1 MSNNFADKFRPN
13 TFDDIIGQD
22 HLIGENGIITKMMNE
37 NKLMSFALYG
47 PAGCGKTTIARIILN
62 SYSNSSELNA
72 ATCNK
77 KDIQIAIETAKMLDG
92 HVLVLDEIHRLNKDK
107 QDLLLPYVE
116 NGLITLIGITNQN
129 PYHVLNTALRSRILL
144 LEVRKT
150 TTEQIG
156 SYLLDKCKD
165 LSFSTFEQLSE
176 LISHIISISSN
187 DIRYCINQLQL
198 IDIAYEPGMTLDQ
211 LKQYLSSNI
220 TIDKNSD
227 YYYNTISALQKSI
240 RGSDVNAALFYL
252 AILIIAEDL
261 DIIERRLSII
271 AYEDIG
277 LAAPEVVD
285 RCHNALK
292 TARMVGFPE
301 AKIPLAFTV
310 VEMALSPKSNRS
322 YVAIENAMNAVNS
335 NSFTFQ
341 PYFTTDPSSYAQKKE
356 YESIAHEYKHYL
368 QYMPDELKNTKFYYP
383 KNKSEYEKHL
393 AILDNYLSKIKR
405 TNKPAD
411 LLKEINKRS
420 D

>member
-1 MSNNFADKFRPN
+1 MNNNFANKFRPD
-13 TFDDIIGQD
+13 TFEDIIGQD
-22 HLIGENGIITKMMNE
+22 HLIGKNGIITKMME
-37 NKLMSFALYG
+37 DNKLMSFALYG
-47 PAGCGKTTIARIILN
+47 KAGCGKTTIARVILN
-62 SYSNSSELNA
+62 HYENSSELNA

-92 HVLVLDEIHRLNKDK
+92 FILVLDEIHRLNKDK

-144 LEVRKT
+144 LEVRQCST
-150 TTEQIG
+150 IEIET
-156 SYLLDKCKD
+156 YLLKKCHE
-165 LSFSTFEQLSE
+165 LSFSDFENLNE

-198 IDIAYEPGMTLDQ
+198 IDIAYEKDMTLDD
-211 LKQYLSSNI
+211 LKGYLSSNI
-220 TIDKNSD
+220 MIDKNSD

-285 RCHNALK
+285 RCLNALK

-322 YVAIENAMNAVNS
+322 YNAIASAISAVES
-335 NSFTFQ
+335 NSFTFL
-341 PYFTTDPSSYAQKKE
+341 PYFTNDPSNYNQKKE
-356 YESIAHEYKHYL
+356 YEAIAHEYKHFL
-368 QYMPDELKNTKFYYP
+368 QYMPNELKNTKFYYP
-383 KNKSEYEKHL
+383 KNKSDYEKHL
-393 AILDNYLSKIKR
+393 SVLDHYLSNIKR
-405 TNKPAD
+405 TNKPSD
-411 LLKEINKRS
+411 LLKEINKKNK
-420 D
+420 